1 MVYKKKSA
9 KIEAVESIT
18 KDEVQKFAK
27 ASNKESVAD
36 QLAKLQVT
44 LNNALGDVA
53 AKFQETLSNHEK
65 LVQANV
71 LETQELERL
80 RGIKVNADTLAE
92 LEANIESTRTRWS
105 EEAEAIRVSR
115 EREQQEYE
123 YERDQERKKEENA
136 YAEKLRNRNA
146 DLSRRESELSLRE
159 DELKE
164 LRTIRDTLDE
174 VKKKHADA
182 QVAIVT
188 NVLKKDFKH
197 ETDLLT
203 AKHESEKTVLNAQVS
218 NLRVQN
224 DSLEET
230 VKALR
235 AELERARQDVKETA
249 TAALNAAGNRE
260 ALNTL
265 QNALQ
270 NQNNQ
275 GKVK

>member
-92 LEANIESTRTRWS
+92 LE
-105 EEAEAIRVSR
+105 
-115 EREQQEYE
+115 
-123 YERDQERKKEENA
+123 
-136 YAEKLRNRNA
+136 
-146 DLSRRESELSLRE
+146 
-159 DELKE
+159 
-164 LRTIRDTLDE
+164 
-174 VKKKHADA
+174 
-182 QVAIVT
+182 
-188 NVLKKDFKH
+188 
-197 ETDLLT
+197 
-203 AKHESEKTVLNAQVS
+203 
-218 NLRVQN
+218 
-224 DSLEET
+224 
-230 VKALR
+230 
-235 AELERARQDVKETA
+235 RARQDVKETA